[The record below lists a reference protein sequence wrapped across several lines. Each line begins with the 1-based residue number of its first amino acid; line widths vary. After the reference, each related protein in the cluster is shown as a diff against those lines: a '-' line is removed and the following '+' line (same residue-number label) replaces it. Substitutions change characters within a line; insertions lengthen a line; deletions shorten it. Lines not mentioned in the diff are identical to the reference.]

1 MGPCDRT
8 RDAPLPFAGSL
19 IPDYHLLSMQQDWN
33 IKTRSDTCHVTGQP
47 FVEGELFHTALFR
60 EGDGF
65 RRADFSEEAW
75 GQRMSAADAE
85 QPFSSWRSRYE
96 PPAPPAPEALPKDDA
111 EGMLRTLA
119 DSSDPAHTNAR
130 YLLAVMLERKR
141 ILRPQASG
149 EQGLLVYEHART
161 GETFLIPDPGLSLA
175 DLAAV
180 QEEVSALLTGL
191 SAPPAPSVAE
201 IPATEAPEV

>member
-1 MGPCDRT
+1 
-8 RDAPLPFAGSL
+8 
-19 IPDYHLLSMQQDWN
+19 MQQDWN
-33 IKTRSDTCHVTGQP
+33 IRTRSESCEATGRH
-47 FVEGELFHTALFR
+47 FAEGETFHTALFR

-75 GQRMSAADAE
+75 RERLTAEGAD
-85 QPFSSWRSRYE
+85 QPFSSWKSRYE

-111 EGMLRTLA
+111 EGMLRMLA
-119 DSSDPAHTNAR
+119 GSDDPAHTNAR

-141 ILRPQASG
+141 ILRPHPSQEKS
-149 EQGLLVYEHART
+149 LLVYEHAKT

-180 QEEVSALLTGL
+180 QEEVSALLSGL
-191 SAPPAPSVAE
+191 GAPAVASGEESLTPEVAE
-201 IPATEAPEV
+201 G

>member
-1 MGPCDRT
+1 
-8 RDAPLPFAGSL
+8 
-19 IPDYHLLSMQQDWN
+19 MQQDWN
-33 IKTRSDTCHVTGQP
+33 IRTRSESCEGTGRP
-47 FVEGELFHTALFR
+47 FAEGETLHTALFR
-60 EGDGF
+60 EGDVF

-75 GQRMSAADAE
+75 NDRQATDGAD
-85 QPFSSWRSRYE
+85 QPFSSWKSRYE

-111 EGMLRTLA
+111 EGMLRMLA
-119 DSSDPAHTNAR
+119 GSHDPAHTNAR

-149 EQGLLVYEHART
+149 EKGLLVYEHART

-180 QEEVSALLTGL
+180 QEEVSALLSGL
-191 SAPPAPSVAE
+191 SAPAVPSGEESPAPGV
-201 IPATEAPEV
+201 TGG